1 MNDETV
7 NLDAPA
13 RRDGLV
19 LVEEGWTEVGRVSW
33 PYPAGGEYMS
43 HIEIETEV
51 QLIAG
56 RDGQP
61 MTVPTPAR
69 YAYRRAWDGTILV
82 YAVERYSMALTD
94 DPTKVLMSYELVDL
108 DEIRAMFKRA
118 LEWEDGQSSD

>member
-1 MNDETV
+1 MS
-7 NLDAPA
+7 APTPWT
-13 RRDGLV
+13 GLV
-19 LVEEGWTEVGRVSW
+19 LVEEGWTEVGRVPW